1 MKCFESAG
9 DMRDFSRATRAA
21 GGRVAFVPT
30 MGFLHEGHASLLRA
44 GRERA
49 EKLVLSIFVN
59 PTQFDRKDDL
69 DKYPRSLEADLEI
82 AKRCGVD
89 AVYLPQADEMYPE
102 GYETYV
108 SVGPLAEPLCG
119 ATRPGHFRGVT
130 TVVTKLF
137 TTVEP
142 DFALF
147 GEKDYQQLAIIRRM
161 TTDLNLPVEIIGMP
175 IVREKDGLA
184 MSSRNAR
191 LSPDQREMS
200 LALYRSIGVVRDAFA
215 GGERNARALEA
226 LAKESLARAGDLKVD
241 YAEVRDAQSLR
252 EIEIVTKKAL
262 YAVAAFVGE
271 VRLIDNTELDPAMAA

>member
-1 MKCFESAG
+1 MKCFESASE
-9 DMRDFSRATRAA
+9 MRAFTRTARAA

-44 GRERA
+44 GRERG

-59 PTQFDRKDDL
+59 PTQFDRKGDL

-89 AVYLPQADEMYPE
+89 AVYLPQAGEMYPE

-119 ATRPGHFRGVT
+119 AKRPGHFRGVT

-142 DFALF
+142 DLALF

-161 TTDLNLPVEIIGMP
+161 TTDLNLPVEIVGMP
-175 IVREKDGLA
+175 IIREKDGLA

-191 LSPDQREMS
+191 LSSDQRETS
-200 LALYRSIGVVRDAFA
+200 LALYRSIGVVREAFA
-215 GGERNARALEA
+215 GGERSTQALEA
-226 LAKESLARAGDLKVD
+226 LAKESLARAGDLVVD
-241 YAEVRDAQSLR
+241 YAEVRNAASLR
-252 EIEIVTKKAL
+252 TIDDVTEKAL
-262 YAVAAFVGE
+262 YAVAAFVGD